1 MYKSVL
7 ISDNQAIVRKGIISI
22 LKNDFTELII
32 DENDEPKLLL
42 KKLEENKHSL
52 VIVDYLQYQDS
63 DKLLKSLQ
71 KLSPQLK
78 VLIVSQDD
86 DIEKIK
92 EVIQLGVEGFLTR
105 HCETEEMVNAVR
117 RILQGKRFFCQTITD
132 KLLEYEIEKEVI
144 DTKLS
149 KRELEILTLV
159 AKGKTTNEIA
169 QKLFISVHT
178 VNSHRKNMLK
188 KLGLKSPIELVTYA
202 MDKGLVS

>member
-1 MYKSVL
+1 LCKSILV
-7 ISDNQAIVRKGIISI
+7 SDNQTIVRKGIVSI
-22 LKNDFTELII
+22 LKNDFTELKI

-86 DIEKIK
+86 DVEKIK

-132 KLLEYEIEKEVI
+132 RLLEFESEKEEI

>member
-1 MYKSVL
+1 ML

-22 LKNDFTELII
+22 LRNYFPELEIN
-32 DENDEPKLLL
+32 ENDEPQGLL
-42 KKLEENKHSL
+42 KKLKETIPNL

-63 DKLLKSLQ
+63 DNLLKSLL

-78 VLIVSQDD
+78 ILIVSQDED
-86 DIEKIK
+86 AEKIK
-92 EVIQLGVEGFLTR
+92 EVIQLGVDGFLTR
-105 HCETEEMVNAVR
+105 QCETEEMVNAVR
-117 RILQGKRFFCQTITD
+117 RILQGKRFFCPTITD
-132 KLLEYEIEKEVI
+132 RLMGYERQKEVL

-159 AKGKTTNEIA
+159 AKGNTTNEIA

-202 MDKGLVS
+202 MDKGLIS